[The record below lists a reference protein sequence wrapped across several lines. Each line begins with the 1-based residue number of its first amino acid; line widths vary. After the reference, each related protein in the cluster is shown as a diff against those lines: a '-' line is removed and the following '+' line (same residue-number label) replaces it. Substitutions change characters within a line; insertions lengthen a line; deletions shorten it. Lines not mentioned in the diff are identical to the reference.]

1 MTLSWWLH
9 SCTFAPHFD
18 NIIFEFSDDLME
30 EEMIAAADREELN
43 YLFSDSF
50 SDTDLLRAVE
60 VIESTQMS
68 VDRAPQ
74 IDATSNV
81 IHNTSRAESTGNA
94 GSVEK
99 AAQLQFGMFCTLII

>member
-9 SCTFAPHFD
+9 YCTFAPHFD

-30 EEMIAAADREELN
+30 AMIAAADREELN
-43 YLFSDSF
+43 YLFSDSL
-50 SDTDLLRAVE
+50 SDADLLRA
-60 VIESTQMS
+60 IECIELAQMS